1 MEFFSTYD
9 LEKISKA
16 GTFFQPIKLGAKN
29 LRKTRVLSSFWLCTN
44 EGKDGIAEHL
54 CEDGYW
60 ESWVT
65 LWISKHVMPGSVCID
80 AGATYGYYSFFLAQ
94 HGCKV
99 YSIEANPELVLLME
113 YSLQLNGANDR
124 VKVINRAVSEKSD
137 ETVVLGFSDSIGGT
151 SIRLANADKK
161 IYVNTIALDEILEFE
176 PKIDFVKLDIAG
188 SEELAWRGMQHI
200 RKVNPACVCLMEF
213 SPVHYS
219 NKGRDFFN
227 QLLSDNYVSYI
238 NHDGDELLIY
248 DFSIFE
254 QTNYQWQMLVVR
266 SKIVENLPNRESII
280 TYLQSI

>member
-16 GTFFQPIKLGAKN
+16 GVFFQPFKLGAQN
-29 LRKTRVLSSFWLCTN
+29 LYKTRILSSFWLCTK

-54 CEDGYW
+54 REDGYW

-65 LWISKHVMPGSVCID
+65 LWISKHVAPGSICID

-99 YSIEANPELVLLME
+99 YSIEANPELVLLLE
-113 YSLQLNGANDR
+113 YALQLNGAYDR
-124 VKVINRAVSEKSD
+124 IKVINSAVSEKSA
-137 ETVVLGFSDSIGGT
+137 ETVALGFSDSIGGT
-151 SIRLANADKK
+151 SIRLTNAAKK
-161 IYVNTIALDEILEFE
+161 IYVKTIALDEILEFE
-176 PKIDFVKLDIAG
+176 PRIDFVKLDIAG
-188 SEELAWRGMQHI
+188 SEELAWKGMQNI
-200 RKVNPACVCLMEF
+200 IKVNPACICLMEF
-213 SPVHYS
+213 SPVHYT

-227 QLLSDNYVSYI
+227 ALLEESNVSYI
-238 NHDGDELLIY
+238 NHSGDELPLY

-254 QTNYQWQMLVVR
+254 QTNYQWQMLVIR
-266 SKIVENLPNRESII
+266 SKVVHNLPDKKSII